1 MNFAKTKSLI
11 RKAAVFGVAAL
22 VLGGVGAFVLPQ
34 TNDTSITAEAAVTA
48 KSVKL
53 NKTSLSLGK
62 KETFTLTASLS
73 PSNASKTL
81 RWSTSNSK
89 VATVSKGKITAKSV
103 GTAVITVKTLSGKT
117 AKCKVT
123 VKNPPPKLGLNKT
136 TLTLGVKET
145 FTLKKSLPSKTASN
159 KMSFS
164 SSNKKVATVTAS
176 GKITAKKTGT
186 VTITAKTYNGKTAK
200 CKVTVKKAP
209 SKITLNRTNI
219 TLGVKETFTLK
230 YTLPSGTA
238 SNKIFY
244 ASTNTAIAAVAS
256 NGKVTAKKTGTV
268 TVTVR
273 AFNGKT
279 AKCKIVVKAAP
290 TKVSFSPKT
299 VYLYP
304 GQTKTINAVFKTGQY
319 SQKRTFTNFNASV
332 IKMTKSSG
340 SASFKAL
347 KVGTSYITV
356 RTYNGKTA
364 QCKVVVRKYNNV
376 VKLTEKMLAS
386 IGTKSKNPTLLTK
399 KGKTTKTT
407 TGSYLDVLMLEDP
420 GVITSITYN
429 RSTDKLE
436 MIYMNNDNKNKK
448 IYVMAMQLDL
458 NNSNTAKVAFG
469 YVSNSDRAVD
479 SAVII
484 TSQFSVKKYTSST
497 KLTYKLSSKGKK
509 NVTKSEKTLTTAYAK
524 TYLPKAI
531 KAWDQLLQK
540 NYSMNLKKIGFAK
553 YSS

>member
-11 RKAAVFGVAAL
+11 RKAGVFSVAAL
-22 VLGGVGAFVLPQ
+22 IFFSVGAFVLPQ
-34 TNDTSITAEAAVTA
+34 TNDTSITAEAAVAA

-89 VATVSKGKITAKSV
+89 VATVSKGKIKAKSV
-103 GTAVITVKTLSGKT
+103 GKAIITVKTLSGKT

-123 VKNPPPKLGLNKT
+123 VKNPPSKLGLNKSS
-136 TLTLGVKET
+136 LTLGVKET
-145 FTLKKSLPSKTASN
+145 YTLKKSLPSKTASN

-186 VTITAKTYNGKTAK
+186 LTITAKTYNGKTAK

-209 SKITLNRTNI
+209 SKVTLNKTSI

-230 YTLPSGTA
+230 HTLPSATA

-244 ASTNTAIAAVAS
+244 TSSDGKIATVNAG
-256 NGKVTAKKTGTV
+256 GKVTAKKKGTV
-268 TVTVR
+268 TITVKTY
-273 AFNGKT
+273 NGKT
-279 AKCKIVVKAAP
+279 AKCKVTVKAAP

-319 SQKRTFTNFNASV
+319 SQKRIYANFNDSV

-340 SASFKAL
+340 SATFKAL
-347 KVGTSYITV
+347 KVGISYITV
-356 RTYNGKTA
+356 RTYNNKTA

-376 VKLTEKMLAS
+376 VKLTEKMLAT
-386 IGTKSKNPTLLTK
+386 IGTKPKNPTLLTK
-399 KGKTTKTT
+399 NGKTTKTT
-407 TGSYLDVLMLEDP
+407 TGSYLDVLMLEDS
-420 GVITSITYN
+420 GLITSIAYN

-436 MIYMNNDNKNKK
+436 MIYMNNDTKNKK

-469 YVSNSDRAVD
+469 RVSNSDRALD
-479 SAVII
+479 SAII
-484 TSQFSVKKYTSST
+484 VRSDFNVKEYTSST
-497 KLTYKLSSKGKK
+497 KLTYRLSDRGKK
-509 NVTKSEKTLTTAYAK
+509 NVTKSEKALTTTYAK
-524 TYLPKAI
+524 TYLSKAI
-531 KAWDQLLQK
+531 KTWNQLLQK
-540 NYSMNLKKIGFAK
+540 NYGMNLKQIGFAK
-553 YSS
+553 YS